1 MMNYDEIVRSPC
13 RVEVQTPDIVFYPQ
27 ESQAA
32 ACLHM
37 DRTGYNTILHTF
49 VSLVTSTFHI
59 LTDLSEPLDPVMAT
73 GNLRLAHVI

>member
-1 MMNYDEIVRSPC
+1 MD
-13 RVEVQTPDIVFYPQ
+13 
-27 ESQAA
+27 
-32 ACLHM
+32 M

>member
-1 MMNYDEIVRSPC
+1 MTTYVEIVRSPC
-13 RVEVQTPDIVFYPQ
+13 RVEVQTPDIIFYPQ

-32 ACLHM
+32 ACLHNPPS
-37 DRTGYNTILHTF
+37 THVYCI
-49 VSLVTSTFHI
+49 SLVTSTFHI